1 MNYWI
6 SREGFKKLQEKK
18 EWLLKEIEAAQKRMG
33 WHADLDKDL
42 RENPGFMQTRVRIV
56 HELPFQLKET
66 AGIISKCRVIED
78 SEEYKNYNLETA
90 QVGARVGILWNS
102 GEKEYYLILGYNE
115 SDLSKNI
122 ISYTTPLAET
132 ILGKKI
138 GDEIEFKPNSEIK
151 KFTIFSIEKGL

>member
-6 SREGFKKLQEKK
+6 SKEGFKNLQEKK
-18 EWLLKEIEAAQKRMG
+18 ERLLKEIELAQKRMG

-42 RENPGFMQTRVRIV
+42 RENPGFMQARVKLV
-56 HELPFQLKET
+56 HELPYELREVSS
-66 AGIISKCRVIED
+66 IIFKCKIIEE
-78 SEEYKNYNLETA
+78 SEEYKNYTCETA
-90 QVGARVGILWNS
+90 QIGARVGLLWES
-102 GEKEYYLILGYNE
+102 GEKEYYFIAGYNE
-115 SDLSKNI
+115 SDLSNNI

-138 GDEIEFKPNSEIK
+138 GDEIEFKPNSGIK